1 MKLPGRD
8 SHNLGYN
15 FRVLALTIACFD
27 LSKEASE
34 KLYESKSFY
43 DKIMETYRASKRTG
57 ISDSLS
63 KRLRRRKKLR
73 KLRKQM
79 QKHEERQLMR
89 EKQEKEQEKSKKK
102 HKHNK
107 HSEHNLELC

>member
-1 MKLPGRD
+1 MAVGDNP
-8 SHNLGYN
+8 
-15 FRVLALTIACFD
+15 ALFCTLTLHVD
-27 LSKEASE
+27 LLKEASE

-79 QKHEERQLMR
+79 QKHEERQQK
-89 EKQEKEQEKSKKK
+89 EQEKKQEKSKKK

-107 HSEHNLELC
+107 HSEHDP

>member
-1 MKLPGRD
+1 M
-8 SHNLGYN
+8 
-15 FRVLALTIACFD
+15 
-27 LSKEASE
+27 KEASE

-43 DKIMETYRASKRTG
+43 DKIMETYRASKRAG

-79 QKHEERQLMR
+79 QREEMQR
-89 EKQEKEQEKSKKK
+89 EKQQENSKKK

-107 HSEHNLELC
+107 HSECYLNYLQ

>member
-1 MKLPGRD
+1 MLP
-8 SHNLGYN
+8 
-15 FRVLALTIACFD
+15 
-27 LSKEASE
+27 KEASE

-79 QKHEERQLMR
+79 QKHENKEKEQ
-89 EKQEKEQEKSKKK
+89 KQEKSSKKK

-107 HSEHNLELC
+107 HSE